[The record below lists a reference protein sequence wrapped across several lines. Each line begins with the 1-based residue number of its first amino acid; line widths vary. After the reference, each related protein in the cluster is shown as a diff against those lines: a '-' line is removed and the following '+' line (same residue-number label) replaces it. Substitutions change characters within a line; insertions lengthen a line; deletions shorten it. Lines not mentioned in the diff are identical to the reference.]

1 MRRNPFSLEP
11 IDKSLLYK
19 GAFLNW
25 FFTVI
30 FFSLISVAI
39 KEASAFSLVLV
50 IISLIVLILLI
61 GGFDDEDEIFTMY
74 KKIRWYK
81 NYTRLTFLS
90 GIILAVTW
98 PFDSTLFLALILSVP
113 VLVNGT
119 LVWPQITVNTYVK
132 NYTKL
137 FGRLDA

>member
-1 MRRNPFSLEP
+1 MSRNPFSLEP

-25 FFTVI
+25 FLTVT
-30 FFSLISVAI
+30 FFSLICVAI
-39 KEASAFSLVLV
+39 KEANAFSLVLV
-50 IISLIVLILLI
+50 IISLIVLMLI
-61 GGFDDEDEIFTMY
+61 IAGFEDEDEIRTMY
-74 KKIRWYK
+74 RKVRWYK

-90 GIILAVTW
+90 GIMFAVTW
-98 PFDSTLFLALILSVP
+98 PFDSTLFLALILGVP
-113 VLVNGT
+113 ALINGT
-119 LVWPQITVNTYVK
+119 LVWPQLTVNTYAK

>member
-1 MRRNPFSLEP
+1 MSRNPFSLEP

-30 FFSLISVAI
+30 FFSLIGVAI
-39 KEASAFSLVLV
+39 KEVNAFSLVLV
-50 IISLIVLILLI
+50 IISLILLVLII
-61 GGFDDEDEIFTMY
+61 AGFEGEDEIRTMY
-74 KKIRWYK
+74 RKVRWYK

-90 GIILAVTW
+90 GILFAVIW
-98 PFDSTLFLALILSVP
+98 PFDSTFFLALILGVP
-113 VLVNGT
+113 ALINGT
-119 LVWPQITVNTYVK
+119 LVWPQLTVNTYAK